1 MHTLHTLFAYIL
13 GGKEKRGGVMGR
25 PRHHA
30 LLTPPGSLYPPPSF
44 VGSNVYSAFLLE
56 NLIVSNEG
64 HMESHAV
71 SYHFIEASKKQC
83 NESDRSDLLM

>member
-30 LLTPPGSLYPPPSF
+30 LLTPPGSLYPPPLF
-44 VGSNVYSAFLLE
+44 RRVQRLFCFPVGEPDRFKRRPHGE
-56 NLIVSNEG
+56 PCC
-64 HMESHAV
+64 
-71 SYHFIEASKKQC
+71 FIPFY
-83 NESDRSDLLM
+83 RSEQETM